1 MRTCGGDGS
10 GDGNGSDGSDSGSD
24 GGGGDGHVGD
34 DDRCAVCDR
43 PGADACRWS
52 LLSCHTTSAGV
63 VEYCGCRCGTVA
75 VLIDGRI
82 DKVLGRRGAH
92 WAPDRTGEESVEAP
106 LRG

>member
-1 MRTCGGDGS
+1 MRTCGGGE
-10 GDGNGSDGSDSGSD
+10 GGGGDSGGDSGVD
-24 GGGGDGHVGD
+24 GGGGGPGGE

-43 PGADACRWS
+43 PGADACRWT

-63 VEYCGCRCGTVA
+63 VEYCGCRCGVVA

-92 WAPDRTGEESVEAP
+92 PVPDWTDDDSLDSVEAP
-106 LRG
+106 VRG